1 MACTF
6 TLNGISVDCDTNMGG
21 IVAAAI
27 FNRDTLTA
35 TQQDD
40 GCITV
45 AAPSSYDSKN
55 YLKFVS
61 GSNST
66 LTSTVNI
73 DKSNGTNYVETVV
86 QLQFNVQDHNKAEA
100 INQLL
105 NGDFVLVVKDANG
118 EIYYLGYEEAV
129 YISAG
134 TAQTGSARTD
144 GNYYQ
149 ISFTDL
155 SAGYPPMISQ
165 SASENAWL
173 ITFLNDYRKY

>member
-6 TLNGISVDCDTNMGG
+6 TLNGISVDCDTNLGG
-21 IVAAAI
+21 IVAAAL
-27 FNRDTLTA
+27 FNRDTLTS
-35 TQQDD
+35 TIQDD

-45 AAPSSYDSKN
+45 TEPSEYGSGN

-73 DKSNGTNYVETVV
+73 DKSNGTNYVETVA
-86 QLQFNVQDHNKAEA
+86 QLQFNVQTHTKAEG

-105 NGDFVLVVKDANG
+105 NGDFVLVIKDANG
-118 EIYYLGYEEAV
+118 EIHYLGYEESV

-134 TAQTGSARTD
+134 TAQTGSTRTD

-149 ISFTDL
+149 ISFTDI
-155 SAGYPPMISQ
+155 SSGYPPLVSQ
-165 SASENAWL
+165 SASENSWL
-173 ITFLNDYRKY
+173 ITFLNNSRKY

>member
-6 TLNGISVDCDTNMGG
+6 TLNGISVDCDTNLGG
-21 IVAAAI
+21 IVAAAL
-27 FNRDTLTA
+27 FNKDSLTA
-35 TQQDD
+35 TENED

-45 AAPSSYDSKN
+45 TEPSEYGSNN

-73 DKSNGTNYVETVV
+73 DQSNGTNYVETVA
-86 QLQFNVQDHNKAEA
+86 QLQFNVQNHEKAEA

-105 NGDFVLVVKDANG
+105 NGEFVLIVKDGNG
-118 EIYYLGYEEAV
+118 EIHYLGYEEAV

-134 TAQTGSARTD
+134 TGQTGSARTD

-149 ISFTDL
+149 ISFTDI
-155 SAGYPPMISQ
+155 SSGYPPLISQ

-173 ITFLNDYRKY
+173 ITFLNNSRKY